1 MRVKETTIEE
11 ASEAATVEKIASST
25 NQITDETVHRMPLLV
40 EEATLM
46 AATATAVK
54 FRKLL

>member
-1 MRVKETTIEE
+1 MGVKETTIEE

-25 NQITDETVHRMPLLV
+25 NQITDETAHRMPLLV
-40 EEATLM
+40 EEGTLM